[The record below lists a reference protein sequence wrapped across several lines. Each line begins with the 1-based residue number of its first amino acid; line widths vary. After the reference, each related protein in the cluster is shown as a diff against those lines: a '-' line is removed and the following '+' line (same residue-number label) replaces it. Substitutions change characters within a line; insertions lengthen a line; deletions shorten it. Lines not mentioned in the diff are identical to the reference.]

1 MKDHITVDA
10 SLSERENFLMETS
23 LQLLSVLN
31 NIETGEFFVP
41 KHIIHNRKTG
51 ETMVIW
57 KDGERT
63 TVKPMEGMP
72 DSEMSHYTAF
82 TACLAKKIF
91 GSNSKVNRIVSMT
104 KEPEKREKK

>member
-1 MKDHITVDA
+1 MKEN
-10 SLSERENFLMETS
+10 LSERERLVMVMETS
-23 LQLLSVLN
+23 LKLLSILKM
-31 NIETGEFFVP
+31 IETGDFFVP

-51 ETMVIW
+51 ETTVIW

-72 DSEMSHYTAF
+72 DSEMSSYSAF

-91 GSNSKVNRIVSMT
+91 GSNSRVNRIVEMT
-104 KEPEKREKK
+104 NEPVKREKK